1 MMEGPQPE
9 FVFHSVRLFKDQP
22 LGSGSYGTVCRA
34 ECDCLPCAAK
44 ILHQALFQIEDPG
57 CFAMLQRF
65 ECECR
70 LFSVAKHPNIVQHLG
85 TYHDPDSNLPVLLME
100 LCDESL
106 TRFLERS
113 MGPLPYHVEINIC
126 HDVALALCYLHA
138 NSLLH
143 RDLTGNNV
151 LMIAGARAKVT
162 DFGMSK
168 LADIN
173 PRLTPLTST
182 LCPGNQQYMPP
193 EALQAPPHYDAKLD
207 CFSWGVLGVQVM
219 TRQFPDPGPPNRT
232 ISYDGDRVIQE
243 VIPEVERR
251 ESHICLISPS
261 HPLLRHVTSCLSF
274 KRKDRP
280 AAHDLCGRLARLKR
294 EPRYTESLQQALTV
308 TEERERVVG
317 LTQQVSALQAE
328 RQERLVNKEQTTALV
343 RQQQQ
348 LLARQA
354 EELQRLSAVVEEK
367 SRAQEQ
373 LEAELQQRGRELLH
387 QRQSLS
393 TERER
398 QIDITDSLRQGL
410 RQKDG
415 TVSRLQQA
423 LSEKDRRIAQ
433 LEQALLVNSVLIP
446 PGEREHK
453 SLLGEAKWEEGPTAP
468 RGIYRGS
475 AVVRGDTVY
484 MNSVKV
490 RKVYSYH
497 IVSRVWASEP
507 SPSFV
512 SFTLAIVNDL
522 LTTVGG
528 FAAGTLT
535 SSLFSLTGGRWVEL
549 LPPQQTATINSAV
562 VSTEQA
568 LIVAGGFDGHRN
580 VDVVEV
586 LNTDTLEWAFAHP
599 MPHCF
604 GLVTATVC
612 DGQLYIAG
620 GYVGAAQPSP
630 SVLTC
635 SLADLIGIR
644 PKRRIFPSRQREVW
658 RQIHNAPFTRSTLV
672 SCSGRLLA
680 VGGANE
686 TEVPTASVSQYDP
699 NTDSWRVV
707 SHMGTGRY
715 RCLAAALPAIE
726 LIVVG
731 GRVPDSPQS
740 ASVEIA
746 TFL

>member
-22 LGSGSYGTVCRA
+22 LGSGSYGAVCRA

-65 ECECR
+65 ERECH

-85 TYHDPDSNLPVLLME
+85 MYRDPDSNLPVLLME

-251 ESHICLISPS
+251 ESHIRLISPS
-261 HPLLRHVTSCLSF
+261 HPLLRLVTSCLSF

-280 AAHDLCGRLARLKR
+280 AAHDLCGRLTGLKQ
-294 EPRYTESLQQALTV
+294 EPRYMESLQQALSV

-317 LTQQVSALQAE
+317 LTQQVSALQEE

-354 EELQRLSAVVEEK
+354 EELQRLSGVVEEK

-373 LEAELQQRGRELLH
+373 LEAGLQQRGRELLH

-423 LSEKDRRIAQ
+423 LSEKDQRIAQ

-446 PGEREHK
+446 PGEWEHK

-468 RGIYRGS
+468 RGMYRGS

-497 IVSRVWASEP
+497 IVSRVWSSEP

-535 SSLFSLTGGRWVEL
+535 SSLFSLTGGRLVEL

-604 GLVTATVC
+604 GLVIGAVC
-612 DGQLYIAG
+612 DGQLYITG
-620 GYVGAAQPSP
+620 GYIGAAQPSP

-635 SLADLIGIR
+635 SLDDLIGIR

-658 RQIHNAPFTRSTLV
+658 RKIHNAPFTRSTLV

-680 VGGANE
+680 VGGATE

-715 RCLAAALPAIE
+715 RCLAAALPASE

-731 GRVPDSPQS
+731 GRVPDSTLS

-746 TFL
+746 TFH